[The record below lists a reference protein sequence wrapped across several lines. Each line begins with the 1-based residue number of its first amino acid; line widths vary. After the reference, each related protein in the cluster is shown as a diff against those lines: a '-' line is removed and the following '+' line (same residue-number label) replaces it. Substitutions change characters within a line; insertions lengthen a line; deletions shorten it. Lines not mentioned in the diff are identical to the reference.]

1 MGYGELKLSIMHARQ
16 LMPPPLLCHSTIFV
30 LPRKIFPWG
39 SFKGGGGGGGGGG
52 GKHSRGKCSFL
63 NETPH
68 NSRAVN
74 EQLCTGIPAIS
85 FFKPVL
91 QSHTDTL
98 QTQVD
103 QSSSAHFD
111 HQRYELTVSAVHVVT
126 FVHVQVILP
135 N

>member
-1 MGYGELKLSIMHARQ
+1 MQGNSCLPPYFATVRFLSSLERFS
-16 LMPPPLLCHSTIFV
+16 LGDLS
-30 LPRKIFPWG
+30 R
-39 SFKGGGGGGGGGG
+39 GGGGGGGG